1 MQILMILGW
10 ALSLGASLYSLVLIA
25 RVLLDWLLF
34 FNPEFTPRGIFL
46 VVCNLMYSL
55 TDPPVNWLRRFIPPL
70 RFGNVAIDV
79 GYIVLFA
86 VVALLTRLG
95 SWLIYL
101 A

>member
-1 MQILMILGW
+1 
-10 ALSLGASLYSLVLIA
+10 
-25 RVLLDWLLF
+25 
-34 FNPEFTPRGIFL
+34 
-46 VVCNLMYSL
+46 MYSL
-55 TDPPVNWLRRFIPPL
+55 TGPPVNWLRRFIPPL